1 MDGWLMILAVAVI
14 GVVGGR
20 LLYELNPSLWENAAA
35 RVKDDTLPDG
45 AIDDYLEWVEA
56 EEERQ

>member
-1 MDGWLMILAVAVI
+1 MDAGLMLLAVAVI

-35 RVKDDTLPDG
+35 RVEDDAPLDG
-45 AIDDYLEWVEA
+45 ASLQTSGIA
-56 EEERQ
+56 KRSGF